1 MKSNKSI
8 INGFINSGKRVKRE
22 LDSYSRD
29 AIRISEQTLLQLI
42 KDTKDTEFG
51 RAHGVDQ
58 INSIEDYKVNVG
70 ISSYD
75 E

>member
-29 AIRISEQTLLQLI
+29 AIRIRSL
-42 KDTKDTEFG
+42 DG
-51 RAHGVDQ
+51 RMDLTR
-58 INSIEDYKVNVG
+58 
-70 ISSYD
+70 
-75 E
+75 